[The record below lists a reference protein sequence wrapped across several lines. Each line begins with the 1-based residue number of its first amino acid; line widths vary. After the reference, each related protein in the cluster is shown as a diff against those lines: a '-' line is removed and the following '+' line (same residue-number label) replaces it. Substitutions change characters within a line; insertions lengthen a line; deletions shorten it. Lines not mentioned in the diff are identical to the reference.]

1 MARLAHARP
10 VFLKP
15 TPSVRR
21 QTARMPGD
29 ASSAE
34 NSRILERRRHLV
46 AESQHVVSADGD
58 LTHVD
63 GDQQRLRDEL
73 VVALPGE
80 APSGAGADDVV
91 HVVVDGGI
99 EQPGGPAEYGDGEGR
114 AATM

>member
-1 MARLAHARP
+1 MARLAYARP

-58 LTHVD
+58 LTHFD

-73 VVALPGE
+73 VVALPGV
-80 APSGAGADDVV
+80 APSGGGDGDVV
-91 HVVVDGGI
+91 HVAVVGCI
-99 EQPGGPAEYGDGEGR
+99 EQPRRPPEDG
-114 AATM
+114 